1 MTQSRLWRFLLLSSN
16 LTGFDRVELAGTGMA
31 ETYLASLD
39 KILPPSLLDEIM
51 DAWYDPD
58 AITVGHSLYDD
69 PKIGPVA
76 RAIILLWYRG
86 AWTAL
91 PEAWRKAYGASPRD
105 VNHVVSGAAYKAGRQ
120 WAGAGGHPAGADAQ
134 GYAAW
139 AAPPAV
145 ARPAA

>member
-1 MTQSRLWRFLLLSSN
+1 MDNPRLSLFLRLSSD
-16 LTGFDRVELAGTGMA
+16 LTGFDRFELAGTGMA
-31 ETYLASLD
+31 ETYLATLD
-39 KILPPSLLDEIM
+39 AILPPGLADAVM
-51 DAWYDPD
+51 AAWYDPD
-58 AITVGHSLYDD
+58 AITVGHTLYDD
-69 PKIGPVA
+69 QKIGPVA

-105 VNHVVSGAAYKAGRQ
+105 VDHVVSGAAYKAGLQ
-120 WAGAGGHPAGADAQ
+120 WAVAGGHPAGADAQ

-145 ARPAA
+145 ARPS